1 MQLICAEIVQSILQ
15 ILVMDE
21 KNVWIFFFHIEE
33 FFNNLDSTIVI
44 RIYGLFGYLWHV
56 IDINKITFTPDMN
69 SIITKSHDWIF

>member
-21 KNVWIFFFHIEE
+21 KNVWIFVFHIEE

-56 IDINKITFTPDMN
+56 IDINKITFTLDMN